1 MAVRILIAED
11 EEPIARSLA
20 YALEREGY
28 EVHAV
33 SDGTAALARA
43 RTGEHDLAILDV
55 MMPGASGLEVCRT
68 IRAESSLPVIL
79 LTARDSELET
89 VVGLEAGAD
98 DYVTKPFSVAE
109 LVGRVAALLRRRRID
124 AADRAPVRLAIAGIE
139 IDPRARTVEVA
150 GCDVQLTTAEF
161 ELLLLLA
168 ESPGQVFTRQAIM
181 EHLWKTP
188 FFGDERSADT
198 HVANI
203 RRKIEDDPSQPTRV
217 LTVRG
222 VGYRLGT
229 A

>member
-1 MAVRILIAED
+1 MAIRILIAED
-11 EEPIARSLA
+11 EEPIARSLT

-28 EVHAV
+28 EVDAV

-43 RTGEHDLAILDV
+43 RSGEHDLAILDV
-55 MMPGASGLEVCRT
+55 MMPGPSGLDVCRT
-68 IRAESSLPVIL
+68 IRAEGSLPVIL
-79 LTARDSELET
+79 LTARDTEVET

-124 AADRAPVRLAIAGIE
+124 AADRTPARLAIAGIE
-139 IDPRARTVEVA
+139 IDPRARTVAVA
-150 GCDVQLTTAEF
+150 GSEVQLTTAEF

-203 RRKIEDDPSQPTRV
+203 RRKIEDDASLPRRI

-222 VGYRLGT
+222 IGYRLGAT
-229 A
+229 

>member
-11 EEPIARSLA
+11 EEPIARSLT

-28 EVHAV
+28 EVDVVA
-33 SDGTAALARA
+33 DGIAALERA
-43 RTGEHDLAILDV
+43 RTGEHDLAVLDV

-68 IRAESSLPVIL
+68 IRAEGSLPVIL
-79 LTARDSELET
+79 LTARDTELET

-124 AADRAPVRLAIAGIE
+124 AADRAPARLTLAGIE
-139 IDPRARTVEVA
+139 IDPRARTVAVA
-150 GCDVQLTTAEF
+150 GSDVLLTTAEF

-229 A
+229 R